1 MNMEWIN
8 LINPI
13 EDSIRS
19 LTLKLREKNLDLRVN
34 LPDLVKF

>member
-19 LTLKLREKNLDLRVN
+19 LTLKLIEKNLDLRVN